1 VGTYERS
8 ICFWNSRQFSFRHT
22 SIPDPYICL
31 SSPIYWFA
39 LHSKQIEGRTICAL
53 GDAAAWPIQG
63 LMRHFRPE
71 VEARIDKFR
80 AENGPVLFGG
90 RLLSQVDPAH
100 ALPDNL
106 GANLKEIDTPH

>member
-1 VGTYERS
+1 M
-8 ICFWNSRQFSFRHT
+8 FSYISFATRCLTAHLPFR
-22 SIPDPYICL
+22 
-31 SSPIYWFA
+31 
-39 LHSKQIEGRTICAL
+39 KQVEGRTICAL

-71 VEARIDKFR
+71 VEQRIAAFR

-90 RLLSQVDPAH
+90 RLKSQTDPTL

-106 GANLKEIDTPH
+106 GTNLPEIPPPSAS